1 MPRSTTNFPWPERS
15 RPPRSTG
22 RRERT
27 QLLLSSQATRASGGL
42 LRRRL
47 GFWGAL
53 GSPSAGTTERHLLP
67 WIDSHLCPHPSSG
80 RTQMLLLIRSNLPI
94 KTTYVSQIKNIF
106 EFSLTMT
113 LVKSSIRKSQKI
125 AKYILTCFLSLKLST
140 IAHGQPSALQ

>member
-1 MPRSTTNFPWPERS
+1 
-15 RPPRSTG
+15 
-22 RRERT
+22 
-27 QLLLSSQATRASGGL
+27 
-42 LRRRL
+42 
-47 GFWGAL
+47 
-53 GSPSAGTTERHLLP
+53 
-67 WIDSHLCPHPSSG
+67 
-80 RTQMLLLIRSNLPI
+80 MLLLIRSNLPI